1 MSFRAFLHGAG
12 VKVQRP
18 SLQRYITL
26 EQYFPNKD
34 RVSSKLQVWS
44 TVNHPQTYWC
54 VFCII
59 ERRTAGLWIT
69 NIVSTEKQHNPQRLC
84 IIPDLTIKLGHLA
97 SDVLVIQ
104 MVAPE
109 HPVHAL
115 HTGTMDFVEA

>member
-1 MSFRAFLHGAG
+1 MDHEYCRHRKTTQPA
-12 VKVQRP
+12 
-18 SLQRYITL
+18 
-26 EQYFPNKD
+26 E
-34 RVSSKLQVWS
+34 
-44 TVNHPQTYWC
+44 TV
-54 VFCII
+54 
-59 ERRTAGLWIT
+59 
-69 NIVSTEKQHNPQRLC
+69 C